1 MTNSGSFAGFERL
14 DANFVWTP
22 NQFLDF
28 CVATHDRGVVR
39 LVGYVLFQT
48 LRLLDDNGVPVTQD
62 ISVSFKKIVERA
74 GVSRGAAG
82 PSIETALAGNFID
95 CVQSPVANAAGKNGQ
110 VGKYAVKWHSDFT
123 GKNSPFLGFYSGDGR
138 RTQIPHAFFSDV
150 LPNESLATIRVVA
163 AVIRHTIGYSN
174 QFGGRRSN
182 APLSYTKLQQYTGF
196 SRTALAQAIRRAVEN
211 KYIVIVERGSFDC
224 HSDQRKATTYRLNWL
239 APTEKRANGSKSEPA
254 NETVQKVDQQA
265 FKSFTSD
272 GSKSEPA
279 KQFKKFTSNKEDLK
293 QTHKQ
298 VDDAGDSESEGLDL
312 LIANGVTR
320 QAAERVAKRVTAS
333 NISKQVQWLEHR
345 DVRSNRAGLLVSAC
359 LNDYPEPDSLKRTAS
374 GFSHDRRNEEKRA
387 IELKQYR
394 EQRDVFL
401 RAWAQQDQADRQR
414 WKELAISR
422 ADDPRV
428 QRSIEFAS
436 LDDENTHKCILKEMA
451 LELGLCPLT
460 PSSTNSAVS

>member
-1 MTNSGSFAGFERL
+1 MIKSESFAGFEQL

-22 NQFLDF
+22 NQFLDY

-48 LRLLDDNGVPVTQD
+48 LRLLDENGVPVTQD

-82 PSIETALAGNFID
+82 ASIRAAMKDNFID
-95 CVQSPVANAAGKNGQ
+95 CVQSPVANTAGQHGQ
-110 VGKYAVKWHSDFT
+110 VGKYAVKWHRDFT
-123 GKNSPFLGFYSGDGR
+123 GKDSPFQGFYSGDGR

-182 APLSYTKLQQYTGF
+182 APLSYTKLQQYTKF
-196 SRTALAQAIRRAVEN
+196 SRTALAKAIRRAVAN
-211 KYIVIVERGSFDC
+211 KYIVIVEHGSFDC
-224 HSDQRKATTYRLNWL
+224 HSEHRRATTYRLNWL
-239 APTEKRANGSKSEPA
+239 ATAESRANGSKSEPT
-254 NETVQKVDQQA
+254 NETVQKVDQQG
-265 FKSFTSD
+265 FNSFTSD

-279 KQFKKFTSNKEDLK
+279 KQFKKFTSSKEDLK

-298 VDDAGDSESEGLDL
+298 VDDAVGSESEGFDL

-333 NISKQVQWLEHR
+333 NISKQVQWLEQR
-345 DVRSNRAGLLVSAC
+345 DVRSNRAGLLVAAC
-359 LNDYPEPDSLKRTAS
+359 LNDYPEPDSLKRMQN
-374 GFSHDRRNEEKRA
+374 GYSHDRRNEEKRA
-387 IELKQYR
+387 VELKQYR
-394 EQRDVFL
+394 EKRDVFL
-401 RAWAQQDQADRQR
+401 RAWAQQHRADRQR
-414 WKELAISR
+414 WKELAINR

-428 QRSIEFAS
+428 QRSIEFDS
-436 LDDENTHKCILKEMA
+436 LDDENTHKCILNEMA
-451 LELGLCPLT
+451 LELGLCST
-460 PSSTNSAVS
+460 SPSSVETTVS